1 MPDLPLEGPA
11 FVFAVLFLAILV
23 APLLAER
30 ARAPGLIGL
39 LLAGTVL
46 GPSGLGLVE
55 RAGVVESL
63 GAVGLL
69 YLLFVSGLDLDLDGF
84 QENRRDSV
92 LFGTLT
98 FLLPSAIVIAV
109 ASAFGLGVAA
119 AVMVGA
125 AFASHTM
132 LTYPLVQRF
141 GIGRNR
147 AITATLGATLLC
159 TIAALLMLAVAAAA
173 GSGRTDAVFWVGFPL
188 GLVAFGVLTLWGVPR
203 LTRWVFRGVGQDR
216 AVRLTFVLVV
226 MFSLSALADTL
237 RIESIVGA
245 FLAGLAVN
253 RFVGEG
259 TLVRE
264 RLEVLGS
271 ALFIPLFLI
280 STGMLIDPLAVVST
294 PRTLAMGGAFT
305 AAALGSKWLA
315 AWPSARVLGFDASER
330 GMMIS
335 LTTGQAAGALAAV
348 IVARDLELVGQDVVD
363 ATVLVILVTAL
374 VSALLGQRYAPRVS
388 VPPLRVRGLGQ
399 RVIVPVA
406 NPQTAGPLVRL
417 AGLVAGADHGSV
429 IAVNVLD
436 HEAAPEEVD
445 THRKI
450 TAEAERAA
458 LAVGADAESLVRI
471 DANPTAGVLHTV
483 VEHAGT
489 SILLGWKGYT
499 NRREAFF
506 GSIIDAVI
514 TRASVPVLVAHPGV
528 DTEVHRVVLS
538 VTHHDLTPAG
548 QRTLGLAVDVATRMA
563 SQAGVSLLVIAPD
576 PPDAVRAHL
585 DTDRVT
591 EVGIVQDE
599 RTQPIAL
606 RDQTR
611 PGDLVVT
618 GVPPTRGRLGQRAIR
633 IGRAVRDRT
642 LVVVVPH

>member
-1 MPDLPLEGPA
+1 MPELPLDGPA
-11 FVFAVLFLAILV
+11 FVFAVLFLAILM

-84 QENRRDSV
+84 QEYRRDSV

-98 FLLPSAIVIAV
+98 FLVPSVIVIAV
-109 ASAFGLGVAA
+109 ALGFGMGVAA
-119 AVMVGA
+119 AVMIGA

-141 GIGRNR
+141 GIVRNR

-159 TIAALLMLAVAAAA
+159 TVAALLMLAVAAAA
-173 GSGRTDAVFWVGFPL
+173 GSGRTDPAFWVGFPL
-188 GLVAFGVLTLWGVPR
+188 GLVTFGACTLWGVPR

-216 AVRLTFVLVV
+216 AVRLTFVLAV
-226 MFSLSALADTL
+226 MFALSAVADLL

-253 RFVGEG
+253 RFVADG

-280 STGMLIDPLAVVST
+280 STGMLIDPVAVVGS
-294 PRTLAMGGAFT
+294 PRTLAMGGAFA

-315 AWPSARVLGFDASER
+315 AWPSARLLGFDRNEQW
-330 GMMIS
+330 MMVS

-348 IVARDLELVGQDVVD
+348 IVAQDLDLIGQDVVD

-374 VSALLGQRYAPRVS
+374 VSAVLGQRYAARVS

-406 NPQTAGPLVRL
+406 NPQTAGPLVQL

-436 HEAAPEEVD
+436 HDASPDEVD
-445 THRKI
+445 RHRKI
-450 TAEAERAA
+450 TAEAERGA
-458 LAVGADAESLVRI
+458 LAVGADAESMVRI
-471 DANPTAGVLHTV
+471 DANPASGVLHTV

-514 TRASVPVLVAHPGV
+514 SRSSVPVLVAHPGS

-538 VTHHDLTPAG
+538 LTHHDLTPAG
-548 QRTLGLAVDVATRMA
+548 QRTLDLAVDVATRMA
-563 SQAGVSLLVIAPD
+563 AQAAVALVVLAPD
-576 PPDAVRAHL
+576 PPEVVRTRL
-585 DTDRVT
+585 VT
-591 EVGIVQDE
+591 ERLDEVGVIQDE
-599 RTQPIAL
+599 RAQPISL
-606 RDQTR
+606 RDRAR
-611 PGDLVVT
+611 PGDIVVT
-618 GVPPTRGRLGQRAIR
+618 GVPPTGGRLGQRAIR